1 MRLTMCRLPQP
12 EPGHNTS
19 TQYIH
24 ANNKFM
30 FFFVFFTKLH
40 LSSEYSQIY
49 TQDQG
54 KSMYS
59 RGVQS
64 YRLA

>member
-1 MRLTMCRLPQP
+1 
-12 EPGHNTS
+12 
-19 TQYIH
+19 
-24 ANNKFM
+24 M
-30 FFFVFFTKLH
+30 FVCFFVFFNELH

-49 TQDQG
+49 IQDQG